1 MCFDGQLRT
10 LHQGE
15 QMDKS
20 ILYLQANERIAD
32 NLKGRFNDEG
42 IEFIHASNAAEAFE
56 LLKQRE
62 FYLMLTD
69 GFIPDMRVHDFVQK
83 CASEYPDMILD
94 VCMDLTDPKY
104 VPIIVNEDCVRKVF
118 LPPWNIEDI
127 VEGVKSSIDEAFIH
141 RDLVR
146 RINALADDEKSF
158 AKTIDNLK
166 TSLLKQQYSYNKI
179 APFFNRVLDAF
190 IKRKNMSR
198 GYSDFV
204 KKTCDKM
211 LRLQTTEYFKVS
223 ELTRIISAN
232 VEDAVKNNPGISLD
246 GVKSCLYGDVA
257 RASMADLT
265 FSLWVLAYIEGL
277 KCSNASMSVDSRF
290 VTSRKCEY
298 SLTVK
303 GTKKK
308 ELPVEIQ
315 VYVANI
321 LGNIVD
327 EYQKYDT
334 DDGWTYELRIAL

>member
-1 MCFDGQLRT
+1 
-10 LHQGE
+10 
-15 QMDKS
+15 MDKS
-20 ILYLQANERIAD
+20 ILYLQANERIAN
-32 NLKGRFNDEG
+32 NLKGRFVDEG
-42 IEFIHASNAAEAFE
+42 IEFIYAASAAEVFD
-56 LLKQRE
+56 LLTQRE
-62 FYLMLTD
+62 FYLLLSD

-94 VCMDLTDPKY
+94 VCMDLTDPRY

-127 VEGVKSSIDEAFIH
+127 VEGVKASIDEAFIH

-146 RINALADDEKSF
+146 RINELRADEESF
-158 AKTIDNLK
+158 AETIENLK
-166 TSLLKQQYSYNKI
+166 TSLLKQQYSYNKM

-190 IKRKNMSR
+190 IKRKNMDR
-198 GYSDFV
+198 TYSDFV

-223 ELTRIISAN
+223 ELTRIISEHMQDGLKSNPN
-232 VEDAVKNNPGISLD
+232 VKVG
-246 GVKSCLYGDVA
+246 GVKSCLYGEVP

-265 FSLWVLAYIEGL
+265 FSLWILSVVEAR
-277 KCSNASMSVDSRF
+277 KCSNAMLDVESRY
-290 VTSRKCEY
+290 VTSKKCEY
-298 SLTVK
+298 KLSVK
-303 GTKKK
+303 GTRK
-308 ELPVEIQ
+308 EEVPVDIQ

-334 DDGWTYELRIAL
+334 NDGWTYELRIAL